1 MQLFLRPHLARSR
14 FFHGLSL
21 AGALAVCAVVLA
33 MAPVGP
39 GQVGGWVALILL
51 AEAGT
56 SAVNERMA
64 AVPPAPAKLRLWAGI
79 KTATSAAQGL
89 AWSLGVA
96 FLHVP
101 GEPVTVL
108 APAWAILT
116 VTVGI
121 IYACA
126 AWPPALQ
133 AMAAAANLPAAL
145 ILVAL
150 GGDIELAVAVCM
162 AVSLVFALTI
172 GTLAVRN
179 VGDLI
184 RARLD
189 LADLLARQ
197 TALTDRLA
205 ALNADRTRFFSAASH
220 DLRQPLQA
228 LGFYTALLADTPN
241 GGPSDDVLPRLTA
254 CVEALDRQ
262 FNAILGVAATDAAIA
277 RAQPVTLDLDAL
289 LSRVIEAQRP
299 DAGIRGLRLRH
310 RRSGAV
316 VAAPPEV
323 LERVVQN
330 LLTNALRYTRQG
342 GVLVA
347 ARRRGGRV
355 EMQVFDTGIGIA
367 AADMSRIFDD
377 FVQISNPERNTLA
390 GFGLGLAIVKRLCEG
405 MGWPVSVRSSPGRGS
420 VFRVSLPAATGP
432 VASAP
437 PADPPEPALPPVSVV
452 IVDDDGAVR
461 DAAARLM
468 QRWGLRHLLLADAAG
483 MEERIGAFLA
493 PGGPACALIDHRLRD
508 GDTGIAVA
516 DRLRAAFGDR
526 LGLILLT
533 GETAPEVHAAA
544 QARSMVVLGKPIK
557 PIRLRAAI
565 AAVIEARGGV
575 PSV

>member
-1 MQLFLRPHLARSR
+1 MLLFLRPNLARSR
-14 FFHGLSL
+14 FFHGLSV
-21 AGALAVCAVVLA
+21 AGALSVCAVVLA
-33 MAPVGP
+33 MAPVTAV
-39 GQVGGWVALILL
+39 QVAGWIALILL

-64 AVPPAPAKLRLWAGI
+64 AAPPAPARLRRWAGI

-89 AWSLGVA
+89 AWSLGVGL
-96 FLHVP
+96 LHVP

-133 AMAAAANLPAAL
+133 AMATAANLPAVL
-145 ILVAL
+145 MLLAL
-150 GGDIELAVAVCM
+150 GGTVEVAVAVCM
-162 AVSLVFALTI
+162 GVSLVFALTI

-189 LADLLARQ
+189 LSDLLARQ

-228 LGFYTALLADTPN
+228 LGFYTTLLADTAAGAP
-241 GGPSDDVLPRLTA
+241 PDDVLPRLTA

-277 RAQPVTLDLDAL
+277 RAEPVALDLDAL
-289 LSRVIEAQRP
+289 LARVVEAQRP
-299 DAGIRGLRLRH
+299 DAQVRGLRLRQ

-316 VAAPPEV
+316 VAAPPDV

-330 LLTNALRYTRQG
+330 LLSNALRYTRQG
-342 GVLVA
+342 GVLVT
-347 ARRRGGRV
+347 ARRRGNRV
-355 EMQVFDTGIGIA
+355 EVLVADTGIGIA
-367 AADMSRIFDD
+367 APDLARVFDD
-377 FVQISNPERNTLA
+377 FVQLSNPERNTLA
-390 GFGLGLAIVKRLCEG
+390 GFGLGLAIVKRLCDG
-405 MGWPVSVRSSPGRGS
+405 FGWPVAVRSVPGRGS
-420 VFRVSLPAATGP
+420 VFRVSLPT
-432 VASAP
+432 ASRPLPDEPQGA
-437 PADPPEPALPPVSVV
+437 PPEPVLPPVSVV
-452 IVDDDGAVR
+452 ILDDDGAVR
-461 DAAARLM
+461 DATARLM
-468 QRWGLRHLLLADAAG
+468 QRWGLRHLLLSDSTDLEARVA
-483 MEERIGAFLA
+483 AFLA
-493 PGGPACALIDHRLRD
+493 PGGPACALVDYRLRD

-533 GETAPEVHAAA
+533 GETAPEVRTTA
-544 QARSMVVLGKPIK
+544 QSRGMVVLGKPLK

-565 AAVIEARGGV
+565 AAACPADPGG
-575 PSV
+575 PG